1 MPLAHSIPTARV
13 LLCWVGHAGLKNM
26 PLVVV
31 VVVVV
36 VESGH
41 PNVREAIF
49 LSSSVFFCYIP
60 LSSLFC
66 LTLFVFSLS
75 SLILLLFGSLH
86 MPVLFYFF
94 FHSPVRYIRENG

>member
-41 PNVREAIF
+41 QNVREAIF
-49 LSSSVFFCYIP
+49 LSSSVLFCYIP
-60 LSSLFC
+60 VSSLFC
-66 LTLFVFSLS
+66 LTFFFLVILNSFTLWVTTHACALLFLFSL
-75 SLILLLFGSLH
+75 FRQVH
-86 MPVLFYFF
+86 P
-94 FHSPVRYIRENG
+94 